1 MILNS
6 SDSNDEEASSEHI
19 LQGRRKKYYFEDYE
33 CCTSNPTQIGKYMTK
48 IITANQHLFKNFSP
62 VNIVIA
68 KVYFFCI
75 QKYVPDLQIFLLSNL
90 SMIIQLIIVIH
101 AILIL
106 FHIIYFIISYTYSL
120 IQNSWTWIYRYF
132 HTCIKLFKMEKRCG
146 LWNS

>member
-19 LQGRRKKYYFEDYE
+19 LRGSRKKYYFEDYE
-33 CCTSNPTQIGKYMTK
+33 CCTSNQTQKGKYMTK
-48 IITANQHLFKNFSP
+48 IITTNQHLFKNFSP

-68 KVYFFCI
+68 IVYFFCI

-106 FHIIYFIISYTYSL
+106 YHIIYFIISYTYSL
-120 IQNSWTWIYRYF
+120 IQNSKTWILSYLHQTF
-132 HTCIKLFKMEKRCG
+132 
-146 LWNS
+146 